1 MHSVNYYLI
10 LMKYL
15 KVFLNDYSRDPRV
28 NGQQGDVSQWRNEID
43 QSKVVLFVI
52 SNDTRSLTS
61 MILAA
66 HYIGSGKDVVLCVE
80 QLNSENCVIA
90 NETVIF
96 IYY

>member
-1 MHSVNYYLI
+1 M
-10 LMKYL
+10 
-15 KVFLNDYSRDPRV
+15 
-28 NGQQGDVSQWRNEID
+28 
-43 QSKVVLFVI
+43 VLFVI

-90 NETVIF
+90 NETVIYFSINF
-96 IYY
+96 IVFLKNINSTVNTDGNQRLQSCSRIHHRFGGTA